1 MLWGEERVHVRG
13 FGGGDAAADGAEPP
27 PHAAHAYRHPVP
39 HHVSPTGRLR
49 HEHPVPPHRQA
60 GLHQTPAKYL
70 CFLQRVMTTKFYF
83 VHYLSLNTSVGY
95 MIKFIRISRPIPG
108 WRF

>member
-1 MLWGEERVHVRG
+1 MLWGEERVHVGG
-13 FGGGDAAADGAEPP
+13 FGGGDAAADGAESP

-60 GLHQTPAKYL
+60 GVEVSQGVGGICEVLPEDEASVV
-70 CFLQRVMTTKFYF
+70 QRAATAAA
-83 VHYLSLNTSVGY
+83 
-95 MIKFIRISRPIPG
+95 RPTDE
-108 WRF
+108 RV